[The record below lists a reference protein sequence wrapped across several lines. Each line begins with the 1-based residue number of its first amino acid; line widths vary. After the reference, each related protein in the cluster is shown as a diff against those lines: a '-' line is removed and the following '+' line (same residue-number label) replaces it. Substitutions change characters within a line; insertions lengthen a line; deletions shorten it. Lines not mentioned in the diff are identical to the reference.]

1 MESHGRG
8 AVDGRQLLL
17 LAASTSLTFL
27 VVTASIASDQPN
39 TSTTA
44 SLLASPTRIRHC
56 KPLRLCDLMLPVSH
70 IPPHPPPLSSRPFP
84 PFPPRCSHFF
94 PPFHAPAVPPSL
106 VAPGARR
113 QQAEQRNL
121 VGRVEEFEG
130 ELGYHVK
137 DKFRSHPER
146 AGLPIRPL
154 GFPLDTALLPNI
166 MMGYYD
172 RLQAPNPKSFDP
184 FRHLARHGGA
194 SGGPSGGPSG
204 ASDDASSLV
213 KLACHGPPCPSFG
226 PCSGEFPN
234 IQACWNEHLVDEA
247 EKDIPPPVNCPLK
260 SRPKGAAAARG
271 GKARGLTDY
280 NETCSHR
287 QDFTP
292 HEASALQLFRVEGV
306 YVTFD
311 GLVVNR
317 SHVLVKNGCRRW
329 WRKANYSP
337 EHRVQ
342 HLSGAAFNWATVPAA
357 NFYHFMI
364 ELLPLFLVALPL
376 MPSPLRDVPW
386 LIREG
391 QGLNPQHSHSHASS
405 PMPIPMPIPMS
416 VPMPIHMPIPMPIPM
431 PIHMP
436 IHMPIPMSV
445 PMPIHMP
452 IPMPIPMPIH
462 MPIPMPVPM
471 PIHWPLYEQLGA
483 PIIGINPSAIRL
495 LPMVENDLFHAH
507 VLFQP
512 MFQDCDHPSRPLWRL
527 LRRHHLLHPT
537 GLPLFNP
544 NWTYRAQPPLTALQA
559 RELPSNWV
567 ILLAKRPKGKRR
579 SLVNYE
585 EVEAEVMR
593 IFKHERVV
601 IFEGFLPI
609 LEARALFRRTRLFV
623 ASHGA
628 SLTNMIF
635 MPEGA
640 TVLELRPDECPVTV
654 FHLLANACSLS
665 YHVVFGKGNWS
676 SESVANVPRVSRVL
690 EDIRTMFLEEDR
702 RLG

>member
-17 LAASTSLTFL
+17 LAASTSFTFL
-27 VVTASIASDQPN
+27 VVTASIASDQP
-39 TSTTA
+39 STEATDR
-44 SLLASPTRIRHC
+44 SPHPHPLL
-56 KPLRLCDLMLPVSH
+56 
-70 IPPHPPPLSSRPFP
+70 IPPIP
-84 PFPPRCSHFF
+84 PFSPRSSHFF
-94 PPFHAPAVPPSL
+94 PPFRAPAVPPSL

-113 QQAEQRNL
+113 QQAEQPNL

-137 DKFRSHPER
+137 VKFRSHPER
-146 AGLPIRPL
+146 MRLPIRPL

-184 FRHLARHGGA
+184 FRHLARHASA

-204 ASDDASSLV
+204 ASSDSSSLV
-213 KLACHGPPCPSFG
+213 KLACHGPSCPSFG

-260 SRPKGAAAARG
+260 SRPEGAAAAKG
-271 GKARGLTDY
+271 GKARGVVDY
-280 NETCSHR
+280 NGTCSHR

-292 HEASALQLFRVEGV
+292 HEASVLQLFRVEGA

-317 SHVLVKNGCRRW
+317 SHALVKNGCRRW
-329 WRKANYSP
+329 WRKANYGP

-391 QGLNPQHSHSHASS
+391 Q
-405 PMPIPMPIPMS
+405 
-416 VPMPIHMPIPMPIPM
+416 
-431 PIHMP
+431 
-436 IHMPIPMSV
+436 
-445 PMPIHMP
+445 
-452 IPMPIPMPIH
+452 
-462 MPIPMPVPM
+462 
-471 PIHWPLYEQLGA
+471 WPLYEQLGA
-483 PIIGINPSAIRL
+483 PIIGIEPSAIRL
-495 LPMVENDLFHAH
+495 LPMVEPDLFHAD

-544 NWTYRAQPPLTALQA
+544 DWTYRAQPPLTALQA
-559 RELPSNWV
+559 RELPGNWV

-579 SLVNYE
+579 ALVNYE

-593 IFKHERVV
+593 IFGRERVV
-601 IFEGFLPI
+601 IFEGSLPV
-609 LEARALFRRTRLFV
+609 LEARALFRRTRLFI

-640 TVLELRPDECPVTV
+640 TVLEMRPDKCPVTV

-665 YHVVFGKGNWS
+665 YHVVFGQGNWS
-676 SESVANVPRVSRVL
+676 SESVANVPRVARAL

>member
-27 VVTASIASDQPN
+27 VVTASIASDQP
-39 TSTTA
+39 S
-44 SLLASPTRIRHC
+44 
-56 KPLRLCDLMLPVSH
+56 
-70 IPPHPPPLSSRPFP
+70 
-84 PFPPRCSHFF
+84 
-94 PPFHAPAVPPSL
+94 
-106 VAPGARR
+106 ARR

-391 QGLNPQHSHSHASS
+391 QVRGGGRNGGRGVG
-405 PMPIPMPIPMS
+405 IRC
-416 VPMPIHMPIPMPIPM
+416 V
-431 PIHMP
+431 
-436 IHMPIPMSV
+436 V
-445 PMPIHMP
+445 GEGR
-452 IPMPIPMPIH
+452 
-462 MPIPMPVPM
+462 
-471 PIHWPLYEQLGA
+471 WPLYEQLGA